1 MSKALATFV
10 REVTL
15 ALNQSLE
22 EEFIVPIV
30 KKEMKALVTDSSWLP
45 DPFSLCASEGYRQY
59 LLYCDPLERFSVVS
73 FVWGPEQRTPV
84 HDHTVWGVIGQM
96 VGEEAS
102 QSFLK
107 DETGR
112 LVPVGPPDLLRRGE
126 IAVVSPKEIDVHYV
140 SNPSSSAKAISIH
153 AYGGNIGKIK
163 RHTYNIDDGTRKE
176 FISSY
181 SNTVLPN
188 IWL

>member
-30 KKEMKALVTDSSWLP
+30 KKEMKALVTDGSWLP

-107 DETGR
+107 DETGK

-126 IAVVSPKEIDVHYV
+126 IAVVSPREIDVHYV